1 MKKFD
6 HFDVKA
12 QKVEMAGAKD
22 VTVRWLITKE
32 TGAENFA
39 MRLFEMNSSGH
50 TPLHT
55 HDWEHEIYILDGN
68 GVVRGGDEEKE
79 FRKGDVIF
87 IPPNERHQ
95 LRNAGDDEVRFLCLI
110 PYKD

>member
-12 QKVEMAGAKD
+12 QKVDMPGAKE

-39 MRLFEMNSSGH
+39 MRLFEMNSGGH

-55 HDWEHEIYILDGN
+55 HDWEHEIYILDGK
-68 GVVRGGDEEKE
+68 GIVKGGDDEKE
-79 FRKGDVIF
+79 FKKGDVIF
-87 IPPNERHQ
+87 IPQNERHQ
-95 LRNAGDDEVRFLCLI
+95 LRNTGEDEVRFLCLI

>member
-6 HFDVKA
+6 HLEVKA
-12 QKVEMAGAKD
+12 QKVDMESAKD

-32 TGAENFA
+32 TGAKNFA
-39 MRLFEMNSSGH
+39 MRLFEMNSGGH

-55 HDWEHEIYILDGN
+55 HDWEHEIYVLNGN
-68 GVVRGGDEEKE
+68 GVVKGGDEEKE

-95 LRNAGDDEVRFLCLI
+95 LRNTGKEEVRFLCLI